1 MKLVTSQQMRV
12 LDQAA
17 IQQHGIASL
26 TLMERAGAGVA
37 DAAEKYAKKR
47 KGSIVILC
55 GRGNNGGDGL
65 VAARL
70 LIERGYDVSIF
81 MAGRP
86 TDLSADARA
95 NWERLAQL
103 TTHLYEVNSQSDLAP
118 HHPVFAS
125 ASVILDALF
134 GTGLTRELSGLALY
148 LVEYMNALK
157 RPIVAVDIPSGLSAD
172 TGKPL
177 GVAVRASCTVT
188 FGRPKLG
195 LFVGDSAD
203 YAGAVDVVDIGIPVE
218 EVKKLK
224 TPYHLT
230 DEKIVRAYLK
240 ARKPTDHKGTFGH
253 VALVAGSGE
262 KLGAGYLA
270 SLAALKVGAGLVTYY
285 LPETSFEKFDSRYSE
300 VMCVSVP
307 DKSRKHFHPDGV
319 KTVAQD
325 LANKSVLAIG
335 PAIGTHD
342 ETKAFERE
350 IIGSANI
357 PMVIDA
363 DGLNNLDLKQISTKR
378 VPTVLTPHPAE
389 FGRLVGLKT
398 DAVQKDRLDLARKLA
413 KNSNAICVLKGYRTI
428 TALPNGAAYI
438 NPTGGPAMASAG
450 MGDAL
455 TGAISGFIAQGVD
468 PAMAAVIGVYCH
480 GLAGDI
486 AAREIGDRG
495 VVASDVIK
503 RLPAASRQVTQE
515 DR

>member
-1 MKLVTSQQMRV
+1 MKLVTSQQMRA

-26 TLMERAGAGVA
+26 TLMERAGSGVA
-37 DAAEKYAKKR
+37 DVAEKYAAKR
-47 KGSIVILC
+47 RGAIVVVC

-70 LIERGYDVSIF
+70 LIERGHDVVVF
-81 MAGRP
+81 VAGRS

-95 NWERLAQL
+95 NWELLPQRTRHIHEITSEA
-103 TTHLYEVNSQSDLAP
+103 DLAP
-118 HHPVFAS
+118 HHPVFVS

-134 GTGLTRELSGLALY
+134 GTGLSRELSGLAAY
-148 LVEYMNALK
+148 LVEYMNAVK

-177 GVAVRASCTVT
+177 GVAVRASRTVT

-195 LFVGDSAD
+195 LYIGESVDCVGK
-203 YAGAVDVVDIGIPVE
+203 VEIVDIGIPVE

-230 DEKIVRAYLK
+230 DPRVVRAYLK
-240 ARKPTDHKGTFGH
+240 KRKPTDHKGNFGH

-285 LPETSFEKFDSRYSE
+285 LPETSFEKFDARYSE
-300 VMCVSVP
+300 IMCSSVP
-307 DKSRKHFHPDGV
+307 DRSRKHFHPDGV
-319 KTVAQD
+319 NAVVDDFARK
-325 LANKSVLAIG
+325 NVLAIG

-342 ETKAFERE
+342 ETRAFERDL
-350 IIGSANI
+350 IALTNM

-363 DGLNNLDLKQISTKR
+363 DGLNNLDLKQIVTKK
-378 VPTVLTPHPAE
+378 VPAVLTPHPAE
-389 FGRLVGLKT
+389 FGRLVGMKT
-398 DAVQKDRLDLARKLA
+398 DDVQRDRLEQSRKLA
-413 KNSNAICVLKGYRTI
+413 RSNHVICVLKGYRTI

-455 TGAISGFIAQGVD
+455 TGAIAGFIAQGID

-480 GLAGDI
+480 GLAGDM

-503 RLPAASRQVTQE
+503 RLPAAIREATE
-515 DR
+515 KE